1 MENEWR
7 DADAHEVTSR
17 EGRSGVASMELF
29 FSSFNAFIKA
39 SAIEAGNRLSRVEAV
54 TKVSFCF
61 SRHVVIILIAL
72 RGTGRL
78 ARSRSGFRLMLIL
91 FVFAVD
97 DRQVGRLVQPAG
109 GQLPQGQA

>member
-1 MENEWR
+1 VSLHVSPAAVLVNVISAPDSSLGSAEAMENEWR

-61 SRHVVIILIAL
+61 S
-72 RGTGRL
+72 
-78 ARSRSGFRLMLIL
+78 
-91 FVFAVD
+91 
-97 DRQVGRLVQPAG
+97 
-109 GQLPQGQA
+109 